1 MNAMIQIDIKRI
13 IAYASIGHMNIGM
26 LGLFSLDL
34 DSICGGYL
42 LMIGHGFVSGGL
54 FFLIG
59 VIYNR
64 LHNKNINYINGLMHL
79 VPSLCVVFFI
89 LILCNNALPGTVNF
103 IGEIIIL
110 NIGFK
115 KNIYFFFIAF
125 AFGIFITSI
134 YGFFL
139 CNKIL
144 YGMPLK
150 DTFSKS
156 IKDLSIIEFC
166 VFLPIIL

>member
-1 MNAMIQIDIKRI
+1 MLSLCTVLYSGMNAMIQIDIKRI

-26 LGLFSLDL
+26 LGIFSLDL

-54 FFLIG
+54 FFTIG
-59 VIYNR
+59 IIYNR

-79 VPSLCVVFFI
+79 LPSLCFFFFL

-115 KNIYFFFIAF
+115 KSIYFFF
-125 AFGIFITSI
+125 
-134 YGFFL
+134 YFFL
-139 CNKIL
+139 L
-144 YGMPLK
+144 
-150 DTFSKS
+150 
-156 IKDLSIIEFC
+156 
-166 VFLPIIL
+166 VFLLQVYMVFFYVIKFYMECH